1 MKNVKKALRYHHAQ
15 EYCHV
20 TTFNQQMNL
29 HKSRYEHYAT
39 KPPRLLG
46 TLHAVPWAKN
56 SLWVRPW
63 VCRVLVAVPWLWR
76 LGPDLS
82 PRSPGFTPGS
92 IHVGFVVDKVALGQV
107 FLRRSLTP
115 SIKYKKSVAFILWE
129 LAACMTGGYC
139 CATMGTPASACWN
152 MLGKNKLR

>member
-15 EYCHV
+15 EYCPV
-20 TTFNQQMNL
+20 TTFNQQTYL
-29 HKSRYEHYAT
+29 HKSRYGHHAT
-39 KPPRLLG
+39 KPTRLLG

-63 VCRVLVAVPWLWR
+63 VCRVLVPWLWR
-76 LGPDLS
+76 LVPGLS
-82 PRSPGFTPGS
+82 PRSSGFTPGS

-115 SIKYKKSVAFILWE
+115 SIKYKKKIRRVHP
-129 LAACMTGGYC
+129 
-139 CATMGTPASACWN
+139 MGVGSLHDWGLLLRNNGNPRFR
-152 MLGKNKLR
+152 MLEHVRQK